1 MLKLRLIT
9 AAILLPLLV
18 GSILWL
24 PDLYFALFVAV
35 FACVGSWEWTRFL
48 CASKSAQLTVFRWL
62 YVILVAALL
71 LASWMFVI
79 GNAQLTGLVLNIAIA
94 WWLLAIVLIIVFP
107 GGEWFRKN
115 LIFKSMA
122 GILVL
127 LPSWV
132 AQVSLRNDHVAGIEL
147 LLYLL
152 VLIVAADTGAYFG
165 GRKFGKHK
173 LAPKV
178 SPGKT
183 WEGVAAGMF
192 CVSVVSL
199 VYCYSLELHHQGW
212 NNVLVFIGLS
222 LVTAMFSVVGDL
234 TESLYK
240 REAGL
245 KDSGTILPGHGG
257 VLDRIDSLTA
267 AAPVFLA
274 CLGWFYF

>member
-1 MLKLRLIT
+1 M
-9 AAILLPLLV
+9 
-18 GSILWL
+18 
-24 PDLYFALFVAV
+24 
-35 FACVGSWEWTRFL
+35 
-48 CASKSAQLTVFRWL
+48 CASKSAQIVALRWL
-62 YVILVAALL
+62 YVSLVAIVLIL
-71 LASWMFVI
+71 SWVFVI
-79 GNAQLTGLVLNIAIA
+79 GNPQFTGIVLNIAIA
-94 WWLLAIVLIIVFP
+94 WWLLAIVLIVVFP
-107 GGEWFRKN
+107 GGAWFRKN
-115 LIFKSMA
+115 LVFKSMA

-127 LPSWV
+127 VPACV

-152 VLIVAADTGAYFG
+152 VLIAVADTGAYFG
-165 GRKFGKHK
+165 GKKFGKHK

-183 WEGVAAGMF
+183 WEGVASGMF
-192 CVSVVSL
+192 CVSIVSL
-199 VYCYSLELHHQGW
+199 IYCYSLGLHYQGW
-212 NNVLVFIGLS
+212 DNVLVFIGIS
-222 LVTAMFSVVGDL
+222 LVAAVFSIAGDL